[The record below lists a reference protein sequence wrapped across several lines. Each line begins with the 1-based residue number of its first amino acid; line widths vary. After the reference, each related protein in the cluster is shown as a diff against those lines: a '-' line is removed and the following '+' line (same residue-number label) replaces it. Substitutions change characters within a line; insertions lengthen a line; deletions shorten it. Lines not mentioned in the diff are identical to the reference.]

1 MRGVAGARAHIGS
14 TAPPRRQRACAAGE
28 AGLGRP
34 YNGWGRVGHTGGGHC
49 APGRE
54 RELPP
59 PLSLTMLSGR
69 LRARLASLAL
79 SEAMT
84 MARRA
89 SCLSASAVVRADD
102 AIVCRW
108 GGEKKR
114 K

>member
-1 MRGVAGARAHIGS
+1 M
-14 TAPPRRQRACAAGE
+14 
-28 AGLGRP
+28 
-34 YNGWGRVGHTGGGHC
+34 
-49 APGRE
+49 E

-108 GGEKKR
+108 GREKKR